1 MGALLTATTP
11 IEIREYWNLVDVI
24 SMRLS
29 ADSIYPALLFFAGA
43 LICIVVPYLLGSIN
57 PAILISKIFYRD
69 DIRRHG
75 SGNAGTTNMLRTYG
89 KKAAVA
95 TLLFDFGKAIIATLL
110 GRLILGSNG
119 EAIAGL
125 FVGLG
130 HMFPIYYRFKGGKG
144 VACFAMVALV
154 IHPLIFLGLAAIFL
168 IVLIGTRFVSLA
180 SVMAAFLFPF
190 LIKWFSPMPDSLH
203 VAMGCIAA
211 VFVVLMH
218 TENLKR
224 IWNNEESK
232 LDFSQFKIK
241 RKQKNKAEPSDE
253 KSAEDEADE

>member
-1 MGALLTATTP
+1 MVNALTATP
-11 IEIREYWNLVDVI
+11 EIFEYWNLVDQI
-24 SMRLS
+24 GLRFS
-29 ADSIYPALLFFAGA
+29 ADSAMLPLLFLVGALLCI
-43 LICIVVPYLLGSIN
+43 LIPYFLGSVN

-69 DIRRHG
+69 DIRNHG

-95 TLLFDFGKAIIATLL
+95 TILIDFGKAIVATLL
-110 GRLILGSNG
+110 GRLILGANG

-144 VACFAMVALV
+144 VACFAMVGLV
-154 IHPLIFLGLAAIFL
+154 IHPLVFLGLVAIFL
-168 IVLIGTRFVSLA
+168 IVAIGTRFVSLA

-211 VFVVLMH
+211 MLVVWMH
-218 TENLKR
+218 RENLKR
-224 IWNNEESK
+224 IWNNEEPRLDISK
-232 LDFSQFKIK
+232 LKN
-241 RKQKNKAEPSDE
+241 RKKKEKNTEQ
-253 KSAEDEADE
+253 SAEDASND

>member
-1 MGALLTATTP
+1 MVNALTATP
-11 IEIREYWNLVDVI
+11 EIFEYWNLVDQI
-24 SMRLS
+24 GLRFS
-29 ADSIYPALLFFAGA
+29 ADSAMLPLLFLVGALL
-43 LICIVVPYLLGSIN
+43 CIVIPYFLGSVN
-57 PAILISKIFYRD
+57 PAILISKVFYHD
-69 DIRRHG
+69 DIRNHG

-95 TLLFDFGKAIIATLL
+95 TILIDFGKAIVATLL
-110 GRLILGSNG
+110 GRLILGANG

-144 VACFAMVALV
+144 VACFAMVGLV
-154 IHPLIFLGLAAIFL
+154 IHPLVFLGLVAIFL
-168 IVLIGTRFVSLA
+168 IVVIGTRFVSLA

-211 VFVVLMH
+211 MLVVWMH
-218 TENLKR
+218 RENLKR
-224 IWNNEESK
+224 IWNNEEPRLDISK
-232 LDFSQFKIK
+232 LKN
-241 RKQKNKAEPSDE
+241 RKKKEKNTEQ
-253 KSAEDEADE
+253 SAEDASND

>member
-1 MGALLTATTP
+1 MSFALAET
-11 IEIREYWNLVDVI
+11 IEIREYWNLVDWFG
-24 SMRLS
+24 MQS
-29 ADSIYPALLFFAGA
+29 APDSGLPAVLFLLGA

-95 TLLFDFGKAIIATLL
+95 TILFDFGKAIVATLL
-110 GRLILGSNG
+110 GRLILGANG

-144 VACFAMVALV
+144 VACFAMVGLV
-154 IHPLIFLGLAAIFL
+154 IHPLVFIGLAAIFL

-180 SVMAAFLFPF
+180 SVMAAFMFPF
-190 LIKWFSPMPDSLH
+190 LIKWFSPIPDSLH

-211 VFVVLMH
+211 MLVVFMH
-218 TENLKR
+218 RENLKR
-224 IWNNEESK
+224 IWENQEPR
-232 LDFSQFKIK
+232 LDFESLKV
-241 RKQKNKAEPSDE
+241 RKKSKKPREEE
-253 KSAEDEADE
+253 KSSSEDDTNE